1 MMTID
6 ILITQPEPIM
16 IVKAIPKD
24 RGLFIPDFSLPDSIL
39 SDEVIVE
46 VQVVPELRKHAG
58 TALAKELGVFL
69 SQQPD
74 PSFSSV
80 VPMRREVPY

>member
-1 MMTID
+1 
-6 ILITQPEPIM
+6 M

-24 RGLFIPDFSLPDSIL
+24 GGLFIPGFSLPERAST
-39 SDEVIVE
+39 DEVLVE
-46 VQVVPELRKHAG
+46 VQVVPEQRKHAG
-58 TALAKELGVFL
+58 TALAEELGAFL

-74 PSFSSV
+74 PSSSSV